1 MGWIEIFIENNITVD
16 GVILTII
23 GVAFMILLIN
33 VTADDDFDTM
43 D

>member
-23 GVAFMILLIN
+23 GVAFMIFLIN